1 MNVEIGLIITPGLM
15 SSHLALS
22 FLSAEGLRSLLL
34 PRPVGSFLAGG

>member
-22 FLSAEGLRSLLL
+22 CLSAAVIAS
-34 PRPVGSFLAGG
+34 A